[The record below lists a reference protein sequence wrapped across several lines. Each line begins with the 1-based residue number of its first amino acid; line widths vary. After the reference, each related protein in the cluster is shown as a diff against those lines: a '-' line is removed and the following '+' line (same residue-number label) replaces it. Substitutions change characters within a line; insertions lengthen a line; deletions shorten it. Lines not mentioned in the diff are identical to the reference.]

1 MATHIQS
8 DSDVSLTSLVNGI
21 VSDAQE
27 LMRQQ
32 LALFQAEIKEDMRKT
47 TEASSA
53 LGAGLAVTLVG
64 SILLCFTLVYLLYW
78 AFYPQVE
85 LWVWF
90 AVVGG
95 LVTGTGLGL
104 LYMAWV
110 KFHSFNPLPDKTA
123 QALKENLEWK
133 TTPR

>member
-1 MATHIQS
+1 MATNVQS

-21 VSDAQE
+21 VNDAQE
-27 LMRQQ
+27 LMKQQ

-53 LGAGLAVTLVG
+53 MGAGLAVTLVG
-64 SILLCFTLVYLLYW
+64 SILLCFTLVYLLHW
-78 AFYPQVE
+78 AFYPRVE

-90 AVVGG
+90 AVVGAV
-95 LVTGTGLGL
+95 VTGVGGGLIWW
-104 LYMAWV
+104 AWA

>member
-1 MATHIQS
+1 MATNVHS
-8 DSDVSLTSLVNGI
+8 DHDVSLTSLVTGI
-21 VSDAQE
+21 VNDVQE
-27 LMRQQ
+27 LMKQQ
-32 LALFQAEIKEDMRKT
+32 FALFQAELKEDMRKT
-47 TEASSA
+47 AEASTA
-53 LGAGLAVTLVG
+53 LGVGMAVTLVG
-64 SILLCFTLVYLLYW
+64 SILLCFTLVYLLSW
-78 AFYPQVE
+78 AFPTAP

-95 LVTGTGLGL
+95 VVTAVGAGLVYTA
-104 LYMAWV
+104 YV

>member
-1 MATHIQS
+1 MATQVQS
-8 DSDVSLTSLVNGI
+8 DTDVSLTSLVSGI
-21 VSDAQE
+21 VSDAQD
-27 LMRQQ
+27 LMKQQ
-32 LALFQAEIKEDMRKT
+32 LALFQAEVKEDMRKT
-47 TEASSA
+47 SEAAAS

-64 SILLCFTLVYLLYW
+64 SILLCFTLVYLLSW
-78 AFYPQVE
+78 AFPQAPV
-85 LWVWF
+85 WVWY

-95 LVTGTGLGL
+95 VVTGLGL
-104 LYMAWV
+104 GLIRVAWV